1 MNCYQCKRKLRPPVA
16 VLAVCANFDEWPRIA
31 VYFASYAEGD
41 PEPKRPVCDMFFA
54 LCSPACAAVWWGYV
68 HQVMQD
74 RLEHGERPR
83 SPAEVL
89 RVH

>member
-1 MNCYQCKRKLRPPVA
+1 M
-16 VLAVCANFDEWPRIA
+16 LAVCAQFEEWPRLN
-31 VYFASYAEGD
+31 VYFASYVEGD
-41 PEPKRPVCDMFFA
+41 AEPRRPVCDMFFA

-74 RLEHGERPR
+74 KLERRETIK